1 MKRFRAIF
9 TTILSFV
16 LFSACF
22 SNTGTE
28 SRLAAIDRLLVDD
41 PTAALDSLTN
51 FPIAD
56 CSGGEL
62 AYYQLLLV
70 IAQHKNGIVAESDSV
85 ISSARVWFAESKDY
99 FNQARSLFYNGV
111 VIFEKYVN
119 DTLAFNYMQDARR
132 IIELHP
138 VENDRFKALLFS
150 YLGKA
155 HSERDNN
162 FEEAINCY
170 NMAIPIE
177 IRLGNYRNLIID
189 YSNLAVCQIQ
199 AKRMPEATATL
210 GSLDSLIALHP
221 EIRLNAPNN
230 TKAIYYVHG
239 IEDLDSALFYAN
251 KVKTSDPVAE
261 GSRQMLL
268 SNIYQRQGKL
278 DSAIRYQKLA
288 LGNHL
293 MKDHQTLFVYYQ
305 KLSDL
310 YSQTGP
316 ADSAAHYA
324 RMAYAALHDNLD
336 EKTQKR
342 ILELEKKYDVAE
354 QAAKFERMR
363 HSRNVIL
370 LLLAFTLAV
379 CALFFWQWRLLRKNV
394 AMRQREA
401 LRDSI
406 FKSVL
411 QAAAVTYAGVNKKL
425 AHIHNL
431 PAEKKQEA
439 LAHFI
444 QDNKIQSA
452 NNLLSAVEMNIDK
465 FPETVQQV
473 TSSLDGAQQ
482 KTVFV
487 LTELEF
493 SPGDIS
499 GMLGITSA
507 QVRMVKKLV
516 RDRIGQLDIGG
527 KQAAHRLKVMQ
538 LGTQVGKK

>member
-1 MKRFRAIF
+1 MARIH
-9 TTILSFV
+9 
-16 LFSACF
+16 
-22 SNTGTE
+22 
-28 SRLAAIDRLLVDD
+28 
-41 PTAALDSLTN
+41 
-51 FPIAD
+51 
-56 CSGGEL
+56 
-62 AYYQLLLV
+62 
-70 IAQHKNGIVAESDSV
+70 AQRG
-85 ISSARVWFAESKDY
+85 
-99 FNQARSLFYNGV
+99 
-111 VIFEKYVN
+111 
-119 DTLAFNYMQDARR
+119 
-132 IIELHP
+132 
-138 VENDRFKALLFS
+138 
-150 YLGKA
+150 
-155 HSERDNN
+155 
-162 FEEAINCY
+162 
-170 NMAIPIE
+170 
-177 IRLGNYRNLIID
+177 
-189 YSNLAVCQIQ
+189 
-199 AKRMPEATATL
+199 
-210 GSLDSLIALHP
+210 
-221 EIRLNAPNN
+221 
-230 TKAIYYVHG
+230 
-239 IEDLDSALFYAN
+239 
-251 KVKTSDPVAE
+251 
-261 GSRQMLL
+261 QM
-268 SNIYQRQGKL
+268 
-278 DSAIRYQKLA
+278 DSAILYEKAAFEHRRAEDTLSFHLYYRYLA
-288 LGNHL
+288 
-293 MKDHQTLFVYYQ
+293 DY
-305 KLSDL
+305 

-507 QVRMVKKLV
+507 QVRMVKKQV